1 MARFYDFVVYTEKK
15 RVENLR
21 YMHRN
26 PVKRGLVLEPRQWS
40 WSSYRHYADGE
51 QGTVLVN
58 EERRAELKVRNIVW
72 CGRSVGR
79 SGSVV
84 PSFAKDYGVGAHG
97 AQLCKTSKAG
107 AASLC
112 PSQNLVKTP
121 NAKVFVQLTDS
132 LGNINCRKM
141 AGLPS
146 SI

>member
-79 SGSVV
+79 GPWCPALQKTTESGLMV
-84 PSFAKDYGVGAHG
+84 PSFAK
-97 AQLCKTSKAG
+97 
-107 AASLC
+107 
-112 PSQNLVKTP
+112 P
-121 NAKVFVQLTDS
+121 AK
-132 LGNINCRKM
+132 LGQPLYARRKI
-141 AGLPS
+141 LSRPQTRKFS
-146 SI
+146 FN